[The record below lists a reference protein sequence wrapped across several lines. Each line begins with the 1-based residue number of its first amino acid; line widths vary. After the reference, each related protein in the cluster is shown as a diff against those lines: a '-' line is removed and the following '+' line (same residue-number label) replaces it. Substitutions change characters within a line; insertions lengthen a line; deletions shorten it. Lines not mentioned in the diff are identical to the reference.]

1 MEVGVQDEG
10 YFGFFLRLVFL
21 LAFLLAALLQYN
33 DPDPIRWVAIYIAA
47 ATLCKLQHFK
57 QITPIFPVLLLII
70 CLAWIGMLV
79 PSLTQGVAWTDILDS
94 LAMKTKAVEE
104 AREIGGL
111 VLVASW
117 SAVIA
122 INSVLSGRKPGAA
135 AEPS

>member
-1 MEVGVQDEG
+1 M
-10 YFGFFLRLVFL
+10 LLKILNLVFL

>member
-1 MEVGVQDEG
+1 M
-10 YFGFFLRLVFL
+10 LLKILNLVFL

-79 PSLTQGVAWTDILDS
+79 PSVTQGVAWTDILDS

>member
-1 MEVGVQDEG
+1 M
-10 YFGFFLRLVFL
+10 LLKILNLIFL

>member
-1 MEVGVQDEG
+1 M
-10 YFGFFLRLVFL
+10 LLKILNLIFL
-21 LAFLLAALLQYN
+21 LAFLLAALFQYN

-47 ATLCKLQHFK
+47 ATLCKLQHCN

-70 CLAWIGMLV
+70 CLVWIGMLV

-104 AREIGGL
+104 ASEIGGL

>member
-1 MEVGVQDEG
+1 M
-10 YFGFFLRLVFL
+10 LLKILNLIFL

-47 ATLCKLQHFK
+47 ATLCKLQHFN

>member
-1 MEVGVQDEG
+1 M
-10 YFGFFLRLVFL
+10 LLKILNLIFL

-57 QITPIFPVLLLII
+57 QITPIFPVLLVII